1 MGRPRLGARV
11 GYSGLAARELV
22 AGWSNLLPRLAE
34 AQLLGGLGFLQGWEA
49 HSFWGWVLLETCHLL
64 FVSLSPRLASGTMDV
79 LSAASHLGRQL
90 PGCTD

>member
-49 HSFWGWVLLETCHLL
+49 HSFWGWVLLKTCNLL
-64 FVSLSPRLASGTMDV
+64 FISPSPGLASGTMDV